1 MTGNISNTVPRDYIF
16 DVMKGLGII
25 LMVLGHTIGPESPL
39 HNYIYAF
46 HMPLFFIISGYFVK
60 EKGHLENI
68 RLLYN
73 RLIKPFLF
81 IAVCVV
87 VLKTAQHYHNTHE
100 FYIDIEKVIYGVGPG
115 WFLLAMFW
123 GRILFN
129 ALIHLPASKYLTFT
143 LLISSIP
150 TFLQW
155 TDLFLNI
162 PFNVMQG
169 LSCTVFIAIG
179 HYARQR
185 NILQLMYQHVWTW
198 IIISLL
204 LCLNTGY
211 YGEIEMSGSYF
222 KLWIIDY
229 AGAIGG
235 TFLCYCIAKAIVKQ
249 AKTLTGILT
258 KISIFSLAIFSIH
271 AIDFC
276 VFFWYHITVFISQ
289 EYVVAAVLF
298 MRLALFY
305 PIILVTSHIP
315 FFYHLFV
322 GKTKPEKMLHP
333 SKQN

>member
-1 MTGNISNTVPRDYIF
+1 MTSDSTNSTARDYVF
-16 DVMKGLGII
+16 DVMKGMGIF
-25 LMVLGHTIGPESPL
+25 LMVLGHTIGPEAPL

-68 RLLYN
+68 LLLYN
-73 RLIKPFLF
+73 RLIRPFLF
-81 IAVCVV
+81 IAVCVA
-87 VLKTAQHYHNTHE
+87 VLKTAQHYHNTHV
-100 FYIDIEKVIYGVGPG
+100 FYIDIEKIIYGVGPG

-129 ALIHLPASKYLTFT
+129 ALIHLPASKYLIIT

-155 TDLFLNI
+155 MDLFFNI

-169 LSCTVFIAIG
+169 LSCIVFIAIG

-185 NILQLMYQHVWTW
+185 NILQLMYQHAWLW

-235 TFLCYCIAKAIVKQ
+235 TFLCYCIAKIIVKY
-249 AKTLTGILT
+249 AKTTTDILT

-276 VFFWYHITVFISQ
+276 VFFWYHITVYISQ

-305 PIILVTSHIP
+305 PIIFITSRNP
-315 FFYHLFV
+315 FLYRLFV
-322 GKTKPEKMLHP
+322 GNPKSNKSVFCP
-333 SKQN
+333 